1 MAENRYEFSDREER
15 ELIDEGVYEVV
26 LDTAEVRSYKSDSS
40 KQYLSLKYII
50 RQDVEQ
56 KFCGRWVFES
66 VFRDKNNPDQFDHR
80 KLQKI
85 ILTQKGKD
93 TFQNKFANEDELI
106 QYINGLTMQIHI
118 SVKDPDDYHETQY
131 NEVKY
136 LSYRPSSVKLAEL
149 GTPATTA
156 APKKQEF
163 IDFNT
168 DELPF

>member
-1 MAENRYEFSDREER
+1 MPLGYEFSDKEER
-15 ELIDEGVYEVV
+15 DLIKDGDYEVI

-40 KQYLSLKYII
+40 KKYLSLKFII

-56 KFCGRWVFES
+56 PHCGRAIFES
-66 VFRDKNNPDQFDHR
+66 VFRDKTNPDQFDHR

-118 SVKDPDDYHETQY
+118 TCKEPDEYHDEAF

-136 LSYRPSSVKLAEL
+136 LSYKPSTVKL
-149 GTPATTA
+149 
-156 APKKQEF
+156 QE
-163 IDFNT
+163 IGSKTESKPQTHIEYT
-168 DELPF
+168 DVNFEEGLPF